1 MSSRNDEASAYGIV
15 LAVLLFAAMFV
26 FSLVVFISLLL
37 SVVAL
42 FDWLKPRTMK
52 PLVFEPKEARE
63 FIEGGLA
70 GAVLV
75 PAFVVFSGWFLGL
88 EFKQGGLQEGLF
100 YMVTGG
106 YAYGSLW
113 LASLDDEDESEKPAA
128 RPALPQAPAKP
139 ALKAPVKPS
148 PQRQLSG
155 PNVVPFKF
163 ADWDDEGK
171 RK

>member
-1 MSSRNDEASAYGIV
+1 MSSRNDEASAYGVV
-15 LAVLLFAAMFV
+15 LAVLVFAAMFM
-26 FSLVVFISLLL
+26 FALVVFISLLL
-37 SVVAL
+37 SIAAL
-42 FDWLKPRTMK
+42 FDWLKPDTMK
-52 PLVFEPKEARE
+52 PLIFEPKEARE

-75 PAFVVFSGWFLGL
+75 PLFAVFSIWFLGL

-100 YMVTGG
+100 YLATGG

-113 LASLDDEDESEKPAA
+113 LASLDDDESEKPAA
-128 RPALPQAPAKP
+128 RPALPQAPVKP
-139 ALKAPVKPS
+139 PLKAPVKAP
-148 PQRQLSG
+148 PQKQLSA